1 MLALLWKPG
10 VVDDPGYHRSVLL
23 HSRHYLLAPA
33 RAIPRHSME
42 LWPPN
47 DAETVASAPRSQDP
61 DAQPSARCSCVHPA
75 AAVPCSSSAGACADP
90 HALRLSPG
98 HPYMPQSASPVGLA
112 RRGVM
117 PQNNST
123 SKCTFM
129 TQ

>member
-75 AAVPCSSSAGACADP
+75 AAVPCSSFAEVHADP
-90 HALRLSPG
+90 RAPRLAPG
-98 HPYMPQSASPVGLA
+98 PACRPRSVSPVGLA
-112 RRGVM
+112 RTALI
-117 PQNNST
+117 PQNN
-123 SKCTFM
+123 C
-129 TQ
+129 